1 MRRLF
6 VREIGEL
13 ATSFQFPKAAAEG
26 IFMSNL
32 ARNLV
37 ALASLI
43 AGSLPGLTA
52 CRSSSADHSVVRS
65 GPQGTSTATAQSRG
79 SSGDNPPADAEG
91 SSDEPVWINGAY
103 LTCDYDAVV
112 GDDGSIVRLACSIND
127 ANPEQPITEWAWKV
141 IGPEGVEQ
149 TDAVVTITGSTA
161 IIEIPAKLLSSV
173 SLAVRP
179 TANSEAQVGVVSS
192 VKDAVQVGLSQATS
206 AAVAEAKTKQLL
218 GCFDEQ
224 TKAPTQCFAD
234 AGFTA
239 EALVSPPA
247 GDAVA
252 KVADTPCTPSEIL
265 YVQGTIKVVV
275 PPGCILTVSL
285 WGGGG
290 SGGGVVDGLPG
301 GDSRFFDLLATG
313 GRGGEACAVGGAGG
327 DGGEI
332 SSENSNFD
340 GLDGDFGEDAV
351 DPAAGVG
358 GAGGNAGSDADFFAG
373 EEQADGEPANPKSV
387 SGTGGEAGKS
397 GTVLGGGGGGA
408 TGTTDCGGGG
418 GGGGFLTARYTLQDL
433 IDAGAV
439 PSEAGSVELQGE
451 VGGGGPLPII
461 NGNAGMGANG
471 GILVVL
477 TPETP
482 EDAP

>member
-1 MRRLF
+1 
-6 VREIGEL
+6 
-13 ATSFQFPKAAAEG
+13 
-26 IFMSNL
+26 MSHL

-43 AGSLPGLTA
+43 AGGMSGLTA
-52 CRSSSADHSVVRS
+52 CRSSSADHSMVRS
-65 GPQGTSTATAQSRG
+65 GPQGTSTASAQSREAPG
-79 SSGDNPPADAEG
+79 ENPPADAEG
-91 SSDEPVWINGAY
+91 SSDEPVWVNGAY

-112 GDDGSIVRLACSIND
+112 GDDGSVVRLACSVNI
-127 ANPEQPITEWAWKV
+127 ANPEQPVTEWAWKV

-149 TDAVVTITGSTA
+149 PGAVITVTGSTA

-179 TANSEAQVGVVSS
+179 TAQPEDQVAVVST
-192 VKDAVQVGLSQATS
+192 VKDAAQAGLSQATS
-206 AAVAEAKTKQLL
+206 AGVAKEKTEQLL

-234 AGFTA
+234 AGYTEA
-239 EALVSPPA
+239 ALVSPPA
-247 GDAVA
+247 GGAVA
-252 KVADTPCTPSEIL
+252 KGADTPCTPSEIL

-327 DGGEI
+327 EGGEI
-332 SSENSNFD
+332 SSEYSDFD

-358 GAGGNAGSDADFFAG
+358 GAGGNAGSDADFYAD
-373 EEQADGEPANPKSV
+373 ELQADDEPANPKSI

-433 IDAGAV
+433 IDADAA
-439 PSEAGSVELQGE
+439 PSESGSVELQGE

-477 TPETP
+477 TPETA